1 MIYQYLF
8 RKGSVVSSAD
18 AKGIKKYIRLG
29 RQNRHS
35 MVVLVNQDSAS
46 ASEILAAAL
55 QDNGRAV
62 LVGTTTYGKGLVQ
75 TVFPLRDGGA
85 LKLTTQKYYTPNGT
99 DINEIGIVPDFV
111 IAENPDGEDVQ
122 LTKAIE
128 VLKEKL

>member
-1 MIYQYLF
+1 
-8 RKGSVVSSAD
+8 
-18 AKGIKKYIRLG
+18 
-29 RQNRHS
+29 

-111 IAENPDGEDVQ
+111 IAENPNGEDVQ
-122 LTKAIE
+122 LSKAIE